1 MNYVHDFPVWYVL
14 YLVEDGDG
22 DMDRES
28 RPEAV
33 SSSLLT
39 LCPHP
44 KTIVEMLGCLGNPA
58 LTGSIHNLIDFYG
71 HNVLLS
77 GLSHRIVGFQVI
89 RFYNF
94 SNVNIDPMIFSSI
107 QELIKKI

>member
-1 MNYVHDFPVWYVL
+1 MVFNMNYEHDFPVWYVL

-39 LCPHP
+39 LYPHP
-44 KTIVEMLGCLGNPA
+44 KTISRCWV
-58 LTGSIHNLIDFYG
+58 
-71 HNVLLS
+71 VLATLHS
-77 GLSHRIVGFQVI
+77 QDQ
-89 RFYNF
+89 YTT
-94 SNVNIDPMIFSSI
+94 
-107 QELIKKI
+107 